1 MAFQSTC
8 TRGACPPDFLMT
20 ELHPTPSVLALNNG
34 VRVLVLPCPGR
45 ETVDVSVFVRSGS
58 LHESKAT
65 NGISHF
71 VEHMAFKGTA
81 TRDCQRINLD
91 AERLGA
97 EVNAHTDKDHTAFH
111 MAGLRQHVG
120 TLVQMLGDIV
130 RHSTFPEAELERERQ
145 VILHEYADDEEDALS
160 AAFTLF
166 DKTCF
171 GDHPAAW
178 PVIGTRRSIERVT
191 RQDLLGYVQRQ
202 YSGANVVLCVAGDV
216 NADRVA
222 ADAEAALG
230 SMPAGRP
237 NTVPPPVHVGGVA
250 AKRLAGSGQT
260 HIAFGYP
267 IPALHGAYHASVVAA
282 AVFGEGMSSPLLD
295 EIRERRGLVYHASCS
310 ADVMEQHG
318 QFVIEA
324 STAPEQAEEFFVE
337 VTRLLRAH
345 AGSVGPVDLERAR
358 NQIAVRTLRTLER
371 PMRRLEAS
379 ALDLFALGR
388 LRSHDDYMAR
398 ISAVTREDARAAFE
412 QMLRAPAA
420 VAMAGKV
427 GKGLPERV
435 RELVGE

>member
-1 MAFQSTC
+1 MS
-8 TRGACPPDFLMT
+8 DFSCLPASEAT
-20 ELHPTPSVLALNNG
+20 VTTLNNG
-34 VRVLVLPCPGR
+34 VHVLTLPMPQR

-58 LHESKAT
+58 QHETKAT

-111 MAGLRQHVG
+111 MSGLRQHAG
-120 TLVQMLGDIV
+120 ALLRMLADIV

-166 DKTCF
+166 DRTCF
-171 GDHPAAW
+171 GEHPAAW
-178 PVIGTRRSIERVT
+178 PVIGSRRNIERLT
-191 RQDLLGYVQRQ
+191 RDQLLGYVRQQ
-202 YSGANVVLCVAGDV
+202 YSGANIVVCMAGDLDT
-216 NADRVA
+216 DRLLA
-222 ADAEAALG
+222 EAEAAFGDML
-230 SMPAGRP
+230 AGQA
-237 NTVPPPVHVGGVA
+237 NTVMPPVHVGGVA
-250 AKRLAGSGQT
+250 DKRLPGSGQT

-267 IPALHGAYHASVVAA
+267 IPALHGAHHASVVAA

-337 VTRLLRAH
+337 VMRLLRAH

-371 PMRRLEAS
+371 PARRLEAS

-388 LRSHDDYMAR
+388 LRSRDDYMAR

-420 VAMAGKV
+420 VALAGKV

-435 RELVGE
+435 RELVGQAPQEAGR